1 MLEIFGISFLMGLT
15 GALQPGPLLT
25 FTVISTIKNKTKK
38 AWFTGAVVVL
48 GHAIL
53 EISLVIAILLGLST
67 VLSNIIL
74 IRIVGTIGG
83 ALLIYFGISTFQQLK
98 RGVDLDFEKMGAVE
112 FSSKEADSVNS
123 KETKKFSFYK
133 MHPITG
139 GIVIS
144 LSNPYWMMWWVFV
157 GLGVMINYS
166 ISLANPLGVGAF
178 FFGHIS
184 ADLVWYLFISIL
196 ISLGS
201 RSLNTKIYG
210 IVMLICGIFM
220 IAFGIYLMASIQSI
234 SL

>member
-38 AWFTGAVVVL
+38 AWLTGAVVVL
-48 GHAIL
+48 GHAML
-53 EISLVIAILLGLST
+53 EISLVLAILLGLST
-67 VLSNIIL
+67 VLSNLLL
-74 IRIVGTIGG
+74 IRIVGTVGG

-98 RGVDLDFEKMGAVE
+98 KGIDLDFEKMGQAE
-112 FSSKEADSVNS
+112 TPSLEASENNEGKS
-123 KETKKFSFYK
+123 KKFSFYK

-157 GLGVMINYS
+157 GVGVMINYS
-166 ISLANPLGVGAF
+166 ISLANPLGVAAF

-184 ADLVWYLFISIL
+184 ADFVWYLFISVL
-196 ISLGS
+196 ISVGS
-201 RSLNTKIYG
+201 KSLNTKIYG
-210 IVMLICGIFM
+210 VVMLICGIFM
-220 IAFGIYLMASIQSI
+220 AAFGIYLIASIQSI
-234 SL
+234 T